1 MEWNQVN
8 EIKFSYSSP
17 LCLPC
22 YWVFG
27 ESSSDESLL
36 CEECCAE
43 IEKCNE
49 ANVIHI
55 SFMFVWFSFLLS
67 EAWWGMKRLT
77 RMESESLERVCV
89 RGLLIR
95 NFTLSS
101 IKVGRAI
108 MTDRFTPTS
117 LREGSQHPRQTL
129 FKLLPNFNC
138 LCCRLIDIKFPFA
151 AESQKQF
158 RVHTDSIFH
167 LTKFK
172 RSSEWF
178 IDVNK
183 HFVLIRSPTGRGE
196 SKAKTFPREFIG
208 FPFAFQNLC

>member
-1 MEWNQVN
+1 
-8 EIKFSYSSP
+8 
-17 LCLPC
+17 
-22 YWVFG
+22 
-27 ESSSDESLL
+27 
-36 CEECCAE
+36 
-43 IEKCNE
+43 
-49 ANVIHI
+49 
-55 SFMFVWFSFLLS
+55 
-67 EAWWGMKRLT
+67 MKRLT

-117 LREGSQHPRQTL
+117 LRRAPNIVSRQTL

-172 RSSEWF
+172 RLPEWF

-183 HFVLIRSPTGRGE
+183 HFVLIRSPPGRGE

-208 FPFAFQNLC
+208 FPLAFQNLC